1 MFDKVVDGLRVEQ
14 TGNSSG
20 QLNENSL
27 CVVYFRADVSVSLNR
42 CR

>member
-1 MFDKVVDGLRVEQ
+1 MDDGLRVKQ

-20 QLNENSL
+20 QVNENSL
-27 CVVYFRADVSVSLNR
+27 CVVYIRADVSVGLNR